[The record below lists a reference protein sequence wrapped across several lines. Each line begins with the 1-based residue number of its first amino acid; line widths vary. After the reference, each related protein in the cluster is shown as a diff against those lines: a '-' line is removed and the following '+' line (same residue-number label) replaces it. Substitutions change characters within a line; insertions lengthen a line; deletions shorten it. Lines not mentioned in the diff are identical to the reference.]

1 VTDDDPER
9 PPVLERLRGTLQNW
23 RRWRWGR
30 IAAIGGGGLLALVVL
45 GYLAAAALLQGPRLA
60 RFVSGVL
67 PNFAGKIEVG
77 SVRWQPRLVIDF
89 LRDRPTAIVVE
100 GLRITDPEGTDV
112 LRAPRLE
119 LKVRP
124 RSALSGK
131 VYLSD
136 VKLGQGSYWR
146 FARMGERE
154 GIGFLH
160 WFRIPDDPDQ
170 PRPPPPPKQEPDE
183 DGFVFQIINAEL
195 DGTTAQFDFPGA
207 WGLELRDVKSPATL
221 LIEGDF
227 VGWDAQGLVARG
239 GGYLKILE
247 DVLPFDRVEVARVA
261 TIREAPDNILLD
273 VTAAR
278 TGRSVLVGKGQ
289 FTGIYGYGVKAG
301 EPEPPSGI
309 DMHAEVRQAADA
321 LTAVAAGR
329 KLPLRVTGDRAFA
342 VADLKDVFEKLKID
356 GRIEGLDVDYDNQY
370 RALDLGLAFSLDLG
384 EPMTVAVKRLGFKA
398 PGGGSLALEATL
410 RGSQATARLDL
421 RKFTTDSYLPPG
433 LAPLAAGTLNG
444 GLRLAAN
451 LDPVSLSLPHID
463 LNLQRRRAKGLPR
476 AITVTGQAQATR
488 DAASTR
494 GVTIRVPGATV
505 TASGRFGV
513 AHQVLGL
520 ALRATAAELPRLLG
534 TLGLPPVAR
543 SADLA
548 VNVSGTV
555 LSPEAQGTLVVRGLG
570 LGTLPPIGQ
579 VDARFSLKDG
589 TARLESLSGDA
600 FGGRLQA
607 QGTAQLYRKT
617 IRNMLKSPVVDL
629 RLEGKQI
636 DLGTLVASGAV
647 KGRVDLQ
654 AHAQGP
660 LDAWTATLTLPPGA
674 ELLVLGERWRLDG
687 IEVLA
692 DARSVNVKTA
702 KLVRPG
708 GGLVEVRGRMDYRGP
723 MQWDIRVDD
732 VPLEGVPG
740 LAQAGVEASGLVSLQ
755 LAVAGTPERPQA
767 RGELRLRAVKLRG
780 ATLGDGIVRI
790 APTADGGLAASGD
803 LFGRVTLAAVASFEG
818 GGYRLKADASFRNL
832 ILEQLVPEMVAFG
845 DARGKLTGSVHLDTG
860 SGRPLNIDLRLQQ
873 LELSASRETVLASS
887 LRTSAPAGVA
897 VPLTPAPRRFFLRNA
912 GDVRVMMSGSHLIV
926 DRTRLVTDGGEFKL
940 AGELRDDVVS
950 AEVSGSLNLELLQPF
965 LTDRLESLGGQVYL
979 EARIAGTPRRP
990 LGEGVLAV
998 ARPITARL
1006 PGVTPALSIPSGT
1019 VKLSPTALDIRNLVI
1034 EAEGARLQIDG
1045 GASFD
1050 SLQRVSA
1057 LSLNLG
1063 GEVSGALI
1071 EALAGEA
1078 ISEASGKARIQGRL
1092 EGTPASPRVVA
1103 NLELGGLNFRLRD
1116 LGREIAVERGR
1127 VELRNDGINL
1137 VDLQARV
1144 DGQGRLVIGGG
1155 GEPGRIGLRRLA
1167 PAPEVGSV
1175 RIPIHARRLSL
1186 RASDSVELDDLG
1198 LDLVLAGD
1206 PQRGFGINGEVLVA
1220 SGRYVQDFR
1229 VSRMVI
1235 SPNINESAVAPFYE
1249 GKPLLENLALNL
1261 RVRTVGDSFMVQ
1273 NNLAPE
1279 LHMIFDLLV
1288 RGTLAEPRI
1297 AGDVRPTDGQFRIFG
1312 LRGEFTLIPN
1322 VNHVT
1327 FVDTKSIAA
1336 GETPE
1341 LNLEAEALVTDSTNR
1356 EHAVR
1361 MRISGPVGQA
1371 QIDLS
1376 GSGLDRN
1383 QALLLLVSG
1392 RTTDDTALGGR
1403 NPTLAADVSTGT
1415 DVIDQLARDSVA
1427 DLLEPYIDDTLQL
1440 LTGGVLNLRPTVGP
1454 EGFEVR
1460 MNLRRGRKV
1469 DFQLSLLRGLENR
1482 RQYRADLRMWVADY
1496 WTIVGR
1502 GQYVSFTPQEGIV
1515 DDESTA
1521 NLELSLDF
1529 PIRWPFR

>member
-1 VTDDDPER
+1 MNDDLER
-9 PPVLERLRGTLQNW
+9 PPFRERLLTALAGW
-23 RRWRWGR
+23 RKWRWGR
-30 IAAIGGGGLLALVVL
+30 IAAIGGGGLVALAVV
-45 GYLAAAALLQGPRLA
+45 GYLAAAALLQGPRMA

-67 PNFAGKIEVG
+67 PTFAGKIEVAG
-77 SVRWQPRLVIDF
+77 ITWKPRLLID
-89 LRDRPTAIVVE
+89 LLLDRPTPLVIE

-124 RSALSGK
+124 RSALSTK
-131 VYLSD
+131 IYLSD
-136 VKLGQGSYWR
+136 VKLGKGSFWR

-160 WFRIPDDPDQ
+160 WFRIPDDPDE
-170 PRPPPPPKQEPDE
+170 PRPPPPPKQED
-183 DGFVFQIINAEL
+183 DGGFLFQIVNADL
-195 DGTTAQFDFPGA
+195 DGTTALFDFPGA
-207 WGLELRDVKSPATL
+207 WGLELRDVKAPATL
-221 LIEGDF
+221 LVEGDF
-227 VGWDAQGLVARG
+227 VGWDATGLVARG

-261 TIREAPDNILLD
+261 TIREAPDNIVLD

-289 FTGIYGYGVKAG
+289 FTGIYGYGVKPG
-301 EPEPPSGI
+301 QPEPPSGI
-309 DMHAEVRQAADA
+309 DMHAEIHQAADA

-329 KLPLRVTGDRAFA
+329 KLPLRVTGDRAYA
-342 VADLKDVFEKLKID
+342 VADLKDIFERLKID
-356 GRIEGLDVDYDNQY
+356 GRIEGLDVDYDGQY
-370 RALDLGLAFSLDLG
+370 RALDLGLAFSMDLG
-384 EPMTVAVKRLGFKA
+384 DPMTVAVKRLGFKA
-398 PGGGSLALEATL
+398 PGGGALALEATL
-410 RGSQATARLDL
+410 RGSEATARLDL
-421 RKFTTDSYLPPG
+421 RQFTTDSYLPPG

-451 LDPVSLSLPHID
+451 LERPSVSLPHID
-463 LNLQRRRAKGLPR
+463 ISLRRRRSKGMPR
-476 AITVTGQAQATR
+476 AITVTGQAQATK

-513 AHQVLGL
+513 AQQVLGL
-520 ALRATAAELPRLLG
+520 ALRATAAELPKLLA

-548 VNVSGTV
+548 VDVSGTV
-555 LSPEAQGTLVVRGLG
+555 LSPEAQGSLVVRGLG
-570 LGTLPPIGQ
+570 LGELPTIGQ
-579 VDARFSLKDG
+579 LDARFDLKDG
-589 TARLESLSGDA
+589 TARLQSLSGDA
-600 FGGRLQA
+600 FGGRIQA
-607 QGTAQLYRKT
+607 QGTARLFRKT
-617 IRNMLKSPVVDL
+617 IKQMLKSPVVDL
-629 RLEGKQI
+629 QLDGKQI
-636 DLGTLVASGAV
+636 DLATLVAGGKV
-647 KGRVDLQ
+647 KGRIDLR
-654 AHAQGP
+654 ARAQGP

-687 IEVLA
+687 IDVLA
-692 DARSVNVKTA
+692 DARAVQVKTA
-702 KLVRPG
+702 RLVRPE

-723 MQWDIRVDD
+723 MQWDVRVED
-732 VPLEGVPG
+732 VPLAGLPG
-740 LAQAGVEASGLVSLQ
+740 LAQAGLDARGLLSLQ

-767 RGELRLRAVKLRG
+767 RGELRLRGVKLRG
-780 ATLGDGIVRI
+780 AALGDGIVRI

-803 LFGRVTLAAVASFEG
+803 LFGRINLAAVASFEG

-832 ILEQLVPEMVAFG
+832 ILEQLVPEMASFG
-845 DARGKLTGSVHLDTG
+845 DARGKLTGNVHLDTG
-860 SGRPLNIDLRLQQ
+860 SGRPLNVDLRLQQ
-873 LELSASRETVLASS
+873 LELSASRETVLAGAAPG
-887 LRTSAPAGVA
+887 APAA
-897 VPLTPAPRRFFLRNA
+897 PAPRRFFLRNA
-912 GDVRVMMSGSHLIV
+912 GDVRVMMSDSHLIV

-965 LTDRLESLGGQVYL
+965 LADRVDSLGGQVYL

-998 ARPITARL
+998 ARPITVRL
-1006 PGVTPALSIPSGT
+1006 PGVTPTLSVPTGT
-1019 VKLSPTALDIRNLVI
+1019 VKLSPTALDIRNLAV

-1050 SLQRVSA
+1050 SSQRVSA
-1057 LSLNLG
+1057 LNLNLG

-1078 ISEASGKARIQGRL
+1078 ISEASGRARIQGRL
-1092 EGTPASPRVVA
+1092 EGTPANPRVVA
-1103 NLELGGLNFRLRD
+1103 NLELGGLTFRLRD
-1116 LGREIAVERGR
+1116 LGRDIAVEKGR

-1155 GEPGRIGLRRLA
+1155 GSPGRIALRRLA
-1167 PAPEVGSV
+1167 PTPEVGQV
-1175 RIPIHARRLSL
+1175 RIPIHGRRLSL
-1186 RASDSVELDDLG
+1186 RASDSVDLDDLG
-1198 LDLVLAGD
+1198 LDLELAGD
-1206 PQRGFGINGEVLVA
+1206 PQRGFGVSGEVLVA
-1220 SGRYVQDFR
+1220 SGRYVQDFTVR
-1229 VSRMVI
+1229 RMVI

-1288 RGTLAEPRI
+1288 RGTLSEPRI
-1297 AGDVRPTDGQFRIFG
+1297 AGEVRPTDGQFRIFG

-1327 FVDTKSIAA
+1327 FVDTKSIEA

-1356 EHAVR
+1356 EHSIR

-1376 GSGLDRN
+1376 GPGLDRN

-1392 RTTDDTALGGR
+1392 RTTDGETGLGAR
-1403 NPTLAADVSTGT
+1403 NPTLSADVGTGT

-1427 DLLEPYIDDTLQL
+1427 DFLEPYIDDTLQL
-1440 LTGGVLNLRPTVGP
+1440 LTGGRLNLRPTVGP

-1460 MNLRRGRKV
+1460 MNLRQGRTF
-1469 DFQLSLLRGLENR
+1469 DLQLSLLRGLENR
-1482 RQYRADLRMWVADY
+1482 RQYLAEFRWWLVDY
-1496 WTIVGR
+1496 VTLIGR
-1502 GQYVSFTPQEGIV
+1502 GEHVSFTPQEGIV
-1515 DDESTA
+1515 DDDSRGH
-1521 NLELSLDF
+1521 LELSVDF
-1529 PIRWPFR
+1529 PIRWSFR